1 MKNFPLK
8 RKYIYLGLALSLIIL
23 GIWWWRRKARTTDT
37 PEKDLVTPTVN
48 GGGNS
53 GTSYSLSACGGIDN
67 LMSKLKSDAFF
78 RNQTMKRGIRSC
90 QVTLT
95 QALLN
100 QHASKS
106 LIVDG
111 IFGPKT
117 EATVQ
122 AVFGKNKITLND
134 VDAKFKITNIQPY
147 QP

>member
-1 MKNFPLK
+1 MKNLPLK
-8 RKYIYLGLALSLIIL
+8 RKYVYWGIAVSLVVI
-23 GIWWWRRKARTTDT
+23 GIWWWRRKFQTADT
-37 PEKDLVTPTVN
+37 PRQDDSNPTVN

-53 GTSYSLSACGGIDN
+53 GTSYALSACGGMDN
-67 LMSKLKSDAFF
+67 LMSKLKSNAFF

-106 LIVDG
+106 LVVDG
-111 IFGPKT
+111 VFGPKT
-117 EATVQ
+117 EAAVQ
-122 AVFGKNKITLND
+122 GVFGKNKITLND